1 VPATRTAADGTTTG
15 VGVFVVDAAADGLA
29 MTKQTTTTGRP
40 EAIVELSD
48 ARVGA
53 DRLLGE
59 GTADGAA
66 VIASMSEY
74 ATTALC
80 VQEAGACASALEL
93 TAEYTKT
100 RVQFEKP
107 IATFQAVGQRAADAY
122 VDTEGIRLTA
132 WQAASRLA
140 AGLPAAAE
148 VAVAKYWAAEGGQRV
163 VHAASHLHGG
173 VGVDRDYP
181 LHRYFLLTR
190 QIELTLGGANE
201 SLRRLG
207 RLLADEPV

>member
-1 VPATRTAADGTTTG
+1 V
-15 VGVFVVDAAADGLA
+15 
-29 MTKQTTTTGRP
+29 
-40 EAIVELSD
+40 
-48 ARVGA
+48 RVGA

-59 GTADGAA
+59 GTADGAT
-66 VIASMSEY
+66 VIDLITEH
-74 ATTALC
+74 ATSARC
-80 VQEAGACASALEL
+80 VFEAGVCAAALEL

-100 RVQFEKP
+100 REQFEKP

-122 VDTEGIRLTA
+122 VDTEAIRLTA

-140 AGLPAAAE
+140 AGLPSAPE

-181 LHRYFLLTR
+181 LHRFFLLTE
-190 QIELTLGGANE
+190 QVEFTLGSAAD

-207 RLLADEPV
+207 QVLADEPV

>member
-1 VPATRTAADGTTTG
+1 MDLDG
-15 VGVFVVDAAADGLA
+15 
-29 MTKQTTTTGRP
+29 
-40 EAIVELSD
+40 

-59 GTADGAA
+59 DADGAA
-66 VIASMSEY
+66 VIALITES

-80 VQEAGACASALEL
+80 VQEAGVCASALDL

-100 RVQFEKP
+100 RVQFDKP

-122 VDTEGIRLTA
+122 VDTEAIRLTA

-163 VHAASHLHGG
+163 VHAATPPARRRGCRPRLPSAPLLPLDAPDRTDAGRGERELAPAGTAAGG
-173 VGVDRDYP
+173 GTR
-181 LHRYFLLTR
+181 LTCTR
-190 QIELTLGGANE
+190 PSLSTL
-201 SLRRLG
+201 
-207 RLLADEPV
+207 